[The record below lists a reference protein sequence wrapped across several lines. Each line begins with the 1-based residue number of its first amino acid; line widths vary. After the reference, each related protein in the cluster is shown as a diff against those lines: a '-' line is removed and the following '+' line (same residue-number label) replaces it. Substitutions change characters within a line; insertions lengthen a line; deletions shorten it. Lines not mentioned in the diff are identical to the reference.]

1 MSKMCSHHPPITA
14 CYMWNNEHGIRMT
27 FNGNINVKQTDHAM
41 VHIDRYDEDYLI
53 PIPDAKVKGFLAG
66 HLYPEL

>member
-1 MSKMCSHHPPITA
+1 
-14 CYMWNNEHGIRMT
+14 MT